1 MPKIED
7 LERLGSVAL
16 LIGNKKLPEELSK
29 NDYDAFKS
37 VFTNEYMEN
46 SKPTEDN
53 DLPSIDE
60 IDNLLSNDED
70 NIIKD
75 NDIDDLGLPNDLG
88 LEEDD
93 KILSN
98 LDDLGLPDNIGE
110 EKEDEKISSDINDLN
125 LEENNLEEGDSNK
138 LPILDDLPLP
148 DNLPDTKNNNNT
160 NDKNISNDLGI
171 SDISHLSDSGDFDNN
186 VIEETLEENDNDIE
200 ENDFNEDN
208 ENLEEILDNDNLK
221 IEEAEE
227 FKDRDIEDNII
238 EDNLI
243 KEDISE
249 ENILDNE
256 EELKI
261 ESDKEKEDEKIETK
275 SEEEDINLDDLEN
288 ILDDDDL
295 KFEDNKEIEKSE
307 NKIEDDDSHLEDLE
321 GILEDE
327 EEESK
332 SKEPEKIEAKSEE
345 DINLDDLE
353 NILDDDD
360 LKFEDNKEIEKS
372 ENKIEDD
379 DSHLEDLEGILEDEE
394 EESKSKEP
402 EKIEAKSE
410 EDINLD
416 DLENI
421 LDEEDTKIPEETEN
435 YKEPEKTEDKI
446 TKDETK
452 EEIDDLPDLDSIEDT
467 NEIKEEAPVQIM
479 EGGTSL
485 PSPDTAD
492 KLGASRYE
500 NVDDNIDHD
509 KVIDSIKNLSPLTRY
524 HVLDAILNE
533 KLDQASMRELLEALD
548 SEKSNED
555 ITELINRELGLSIKE
570 YGKSGILELIPIP
583 NSLKDYAHIIRVA
596 AVFLILF
603 VGIVLLSYQ
612 FVYKPIKANEYF
624 KKGLADIYKGAYNNA
639 EINFAQGNKL
649 KPKQIKWFNRYGKA
663 YIERERF
670 DSALAKIEGALNIKP
685 RDFDSRVLFGYY
697 YRSKGEKQL
706 SEEDY
711 IKGEELYN
719 DMLSYVSKKN
729 QLKTV
734 YDERGILMI
743 SRAKNLSQANYYDNA
758 YNNYIQMINLFGDNV
773 IARKRAMLI
782 RIYQDNYKQVKA
794 LQEHINNL
802 KSGYID
808 DDVYPKLARYLL
820 NNNDFYGSRT
830 LLEKILKKYPS
841 NLEAIIGYADYQAR
855 LKHYEKARDILVNTA
870 LPMFENNPYRRGKEF
885 VYNMLGQIY
894 YNLGEFGNSI
904 NNFNAALEINKT
916 YPDANYNLA
925 NLYFYQDKDYEK
937 AKEHYQLAYDNLPP
951 ELRGDKLL
959 YNLSWIYYLN
969 NEFDRAFEGFNAL
982 FQKNPSNSVVSYALG
997 NSLLHLDRANLAN
1010 GFYRNALNQ
1019 ILSRR
1024 EKLGRL
1030 EMRTESDFFL
1040 LSYLASLY
1048 NNMGVSYAYN
1058 STIENNAQNE
1068 REAFKN
1074 FVLASEYFD
1083 QIRTSNIDLERMEKR
1098 TIILENNNIGVA
1110 TYNVMAIQSKRN
1122 LKDAVMI
1129 DDYIPKDI
1137 YYVR

>member
-148 DNLPDTKNNNNT
+148 DNLSDTKNNNNT

-208 ENLEEILDNDNLK
+208 ENLEEILDDDNLK

-227 FKDRDIEDNII
+227 SKDSDIEDNII

-261 ESDKEKEDEKIETK
+261 ESDKEKEDEKIEAK

-332 SKEPEKIEAKSEE
+332 SKEPEKIEDKAE
-345 DINLDDLE
+345 DATHLD
-353 NILDDDD
+353 N
-360 LKFEDNKEIEKS
+360 
-372 ENKIEDD
+372 
-379 DSHLEDLEGILEDEE
+379 LEGILDDIDIE
-394 EESKSKEP
+394 EESKIESDKEKED
-402 EKIEAKSE
+402 EKIEAKSEE

-719 DMLSYVSKKN
+719 DMLSYVTKKN

>member
-98 LDDLGLPDNIGE
+98 LDDLGLPDNLGE

-125 LEENNLEEGDSNK
+125 LEENNLEESDSNK

-148 DNLPDTKNNNNT
+148 DNLSDIKNNNNT

-171 SDISHLSDSGDFDNN
+171 SDISHLSDLGDFDNN

-227 FKDRDIEDNII
+227 FKDSDIEDNII

-261 ESDKEKEDEKIETK
+261 ESDKEKEDEKIE
-275 SEEEDINLDDLEN
+275 
-288 ILDDDDL
+288 
-295 KFEDNKEIEKSE
+295 
-307 NKIEDDDSHLEDLE
+307 
-321 GILEDE
+321 
-327 EEESK
+327 
-332 SKEPEKIEAKSEE
+332 AKSEE

-360 LKFEDNKEIEKS
+360 LKIEEDN
-372 ENKIEDD
+372 
-379 DSHLEDLEGILEDEE
+379 SHLEDLEGILEDEE
-394 EESKSKEP
+394 EEESKLKEP
-402 EKIEAKSE
+402 EKIEDKEEDATHLDNLEGILDDIEEESKIESDKEKEDEKIETKSE

-743 SRAKNLSQANYYDNA
+743 SRAKNLSQTNYYDNA

>member
-98 LDDLGLPDNIGE
+98 LDDLGLPDNLGE

-148 DNLPDTKNNNNT
+148 DNLPDIKYNNNT

-227 FKDRDIEDNII
+227 SKDSDIEDNII

-256 EELKI
+256 EESKI

-275 SEEEDINLDDLEN
+275 SEEDINLDDLEN
-288 ILDDDDL
+288 ILEDDDL
-295 KFEDNKEIEKSE
+295 KFEDKAE
-307 NKIEDDDSHLEDLE
+307 EDTTHLDNLE
-321 GILEDE
+321 GILDDI

-332 SKEPEKIEAKSEE
+332 IESDKEKEDEKIETKSE
-345 DINLDDLE
+345 
-353 NILDDDD
+353 
-360 LKFEDNKEIEKS
+360 
-372 ENKIEDD
+372 
-379 DSHLEDLEGILEDEE
+379 
-394 EESKSKEP
+394 
-402 EKIEAKSE
+402 E

-452 EEIDDLPDLDSIEDT
+452 EEIDDLPDLDSIENT

-500 NVDDNIDHD
+500 NVDNNIDHD

-533 KLDQASMRELLEALD
+533 KLDQSSMRELLEALD

-624 KKGLADIYKGAYNNA
+624 KNGLADIYKGAYNNA

-670 DSALAKIEGALNIKP
+670 DSALAKIEDALNIKP

-743 SRAKNLSQANYYDNA
+743 SRAKNLSQTNYYDNA

-1137 YYVR
+1137 YYIR

>member
-46 SKPTEDN
+46 SKPTEEN

-98 LDDLGLPDNIGE
+98 LDDLGLPDNLGE

-148 DNLPDTKNNNNT
+148 DNLSDTKNNNNT

-200 ENDFNEDN
+200 ENYFNEDN

-221 IEEAEE
+221 IEEDEE
-227 FKDRDIEDNII
+227 SKDSDIEDNII

-261 ESDKEKEDEKIETK
+261 KSDKEKEDEKIETK

-307 NKIEDDDSHLEDLE
+307 NKIEVDDSHLEDLE

-332 SKEPEKIEAKSEE
+332 LKETEKIEDKAEE
-345 DINLDDLE
+345 DATHLD
-353 NILDDDD
+353 N
-360 LKFEDNKEIEKS
+360 
-372 ENKIEDD
+372 
-379 DSHLEDLEGILEDEE
+379 LEGILDDIE
-394 EESKSKEP
+394 EESKIESDKEKED

-624 KKGLADIYKGAYNNA
+624 KNGLADIYKGAYNNA

-743 SRAKNLSQANYYDNA
+743 SRAKNLSQTNYYDNA

-937 AKEHYQLAYDNLPP
+937 AKEYYQLAYDNLPP

-1030 EMRTESDFFL
+1030 EMRTEGDFFL

-1122 LKDAVMI
+1122 LKDAVII

>member
-98 LDDLGLPDNIGE
+98 LDDLGLPDNLGE

-171 SDISHLSDSGDFDNN
+171 SDISHLSDLGDFDNN
-186 VIEETLEENDNDIE
+186 VIEETLEEYDNDIE

-227 FKDRDIEDNII
+227 FKDSDI
-238 EDNLI
+238 
-243 KEDISE
+243 K

-256 EELKI
+256 EESKI
-261 ESDKEKEDEKIETK
+261 ESDKEKEDKKIETK

-295 KFEDNKEIEKSE
+295 KFEYNKEIEKSE
-307 NKIEDDDSHLEDLE
+307 NKIEEDDSHLEDLE

-332 SKEPEKIEAKSEE
+332 LKEPEKIEDKAEEDATHLDNLEGILDDIEEESKIESDKEKEDEKIEAKSEE
-345 DINLDDLE
+345 
-353 NILDDDD
+353 
-360 LKFEDNKEIEKS
+360 K
-372 ENKIEDD
+372 
-379 DSHLEDLEGILEDEE
+379 
-394 EESKSKEP
+394 
-402 EKIEAKSE
+402 
-410 EDINLD
+410 DINLD

-452 EEIDDLPDLDSIEDT
+452 EEIDDLPDLDSIENT
-467 NEIKEEAPVQIM
+467 NEIKEESPVQIM

-500 NVDDNIDHD
+500 NVDENIDHD

-624 KKGLADIYKGAYNNA
+624 KNGLADIYKGAYNNA
-639 EINFAQGNKL
+639 EINFAQGDKL

-743 SRAKNLSQANYYDNA
+743 SRAKNLSQTNYYDNA

>member
-98 LDDLGLPDNIGE
+98 LDDLGLPDNLGE

-125 LEENNLEEGDSNK
+125 LEENNLEESDSNK

-148 DNLPDTKNNNNT
+148 DNLSDTNNNNNT

-171 SDISHLSDSGDFDNN
+171 SDISHLSDLGDFDNN

-227 FKDRDIEDNII
+227 SKDSDIEDNII

-261 ESDKEKEDEKIETK
+261 ESDKVKEDEKIET
-275 SEEEDINLDDLEN
+275 
-288 ILDDDDL
+288 
-295 KFEDNKEIEKSE
+295 
-307 NKIEDDDSHLEDLE
+307 
-321 GILEDE
+321 
-327 EEESK
+327 
-332 SKEPEKIEAKSEE
+332 KSEE

-372 ENKIEDD
+372 ENKIEED

-402 EKIEAKSE
+402 EKIEDKAEEDATHLDNLEGILDDIEEESKIESEKEKEDEKIETKSE

-435 YKEPEKTEDKI
+435 HKESEKTEDKI

-452 EEIDDLPDLDSIEDT
+452 EEIGDLPDLDSIEDT

-492 KLGASRYE
+492 KLGTSRYE
-500 NVDDNIDHD
+500 NVDENIDHD

-670 DSALAKIEGALNIKP
+670 DSALTKIEGALNIKP

-719 DMLSYVSKKN
+719 DMISYVSKKN

-937 AKEHYQLAYDNLPP
+937 AKEYYQLAYDNLPP

>member
-75 NDIDDLGLPNDLG
+75 IDDLGLPSDLG

-98 LDDLGLPDNIGE
+98 LDDLGLPDNLGE

-125 LEENNLEEGDSNK
+125 LGENNLEKGDSNK

-148 DNLPDTKNNNNT
+148 DNLLDTENSNNT

-227 FKDRDIEDNII
+227 FKDSDIEDNII

-261 ESDKEKEDEKIETK
+261 ESDKEKEDEKIEDK
-275 SEEEDINLDDLEN
+275 AEEDINLDDLEN

-307 NKIEDDDSHLEDLE
+307 NKIEDGDSHLEDLE

-332 SKEPEKIEAKSEE
+332 SKETEKVEDKAEE
-345 DINLDDLE
+345 DATHLD
-353 NILDDDD
+353 N
-360 LKFEDNKEIEKS
+360 
-372 ENKIEDD
+372 
-379 DSHLEDLEGILEDEE
+379 LEGILDDIE
-394 EESKSKEP
+394 EESKIESDKEKEN
-402 EKIEAKSE
+402 EKIETKSEE

-452 EEIDDLPDLDSIEDT
+452 EEIDDLPDLDSIENT

-624 KKGLADIYKGAYNNA
+624 KKGLTDIYKGAYNNA

-706 SEEDY
+706 SEDDY

-1048 NNMGVSYAYN
+1048 NNIGVSYAYN

>member
-60 IDNLLSNDED
+60 IDNLLSNEED

-98 LDDLGLPDNIGE
+98 LDDLGLPDNLGE

-125 LEENNLEEGDSNK
+125 LEENNLEESDSNK

-148 DNLPDTKNNNNT
+148 DNLSDTKNSNNT

-227 FKDRDIEDNII
+227 SKDRDIEDNII

-261 ESDKEKEDEKIETK
+261 ESDKEKEDEKIEAK

-295 KFEDNKEIEKSE
+295 KFEDNKETEKSE
-307 NKIEDDDSHLEDLE
+307 NKIEEDDSHLEDLE

-332 SKEPEKIEAKSEE
+332 LKETEKIEDKAEK
-345 DINLDDLE
+345 DATHLD
-353 NILDDDD
+353 N
-360 LKFEDNKEIEKS
+360 
-372 ENKIEDD
+372 
-379 DSHLEDLEGILEDEE
+379 LEGILDDI
-394 EESKSKEP
+394 EESKIESDKEKED

-421 LDEEDTKIPEETEN
+421 LDEEYTKIPEETEN

-612 FVYKPIKANEYF
+612 FIYKPIKANEYF
-624 KKGLADIYKGAYNNA
+624 KNGLADIYKGAYNNA

-663 YIERERF
+663 YIEREKF

-1030 EMRTESDFFL
+1030 EMRTESDFLL

-1048 NNMGVSYAYN
+1048 NNIGVSYAYN

>member
-88 LEEDD
+88 LEEGD

-98 LDDLGLPDNIGE
+98 LDDLGLPDNLGE

-125 LEENNLEEGDSNK
+125 LEENNLEESDSNK

-148 DNLPDTKNNNNT
+148 DNLPDTKNSNNT

-171 SDISHLSDSGDFDNN
+171 SDISHLSDSGNFDNN

-256 EELKI
+256 EESKI
-261 ESDKEKEDEKIETK
+261 ESEKEKED
-275 SEEEDINLDDLEN
+275 
-288 ILDDDDL
+288 
-295 KFEDNKEIEKSE
+295 
-307 NKIEDDDSHLEDLE
+307 
-321 GILEDE
+321 
-327 EEESK
+327 
-332 SKEPEKIEAKSEE
+332 EKIEAKSEE

-372 ENKIEDD
+372 ENKIEED

-402 EKIEAKSE
+402 KKIEDKAEEDATHLDNLEGILDDIEEESKIESDKEKEDEKIETKSEE

-421 LDEEDTKIPEETEN
+421 LDEEYTKIPEETEN

-500 NVDDNIDHD
+500 NVDENIDHD

-555 ITELINRELGLSIKE
+555 ITELINRDLGLSIKE

-1040 LSYLASLY
+1040 LSYLASIY

>member
-98 LDDLGLPDNIGE
+98 LDDLGLPDNLGE

-125 LEENNLEEGDSNK
+125 LEENNLEESDSNK

-148 DNLPDTKNNNNT
+148 DNLPDIKDNNYT

-171 SDISHLSDSGDFDNN
+171 SDISHLSDSVDFDNN
-186 VIEETLEENDNDIE
+186 VIEETLEENDNDIEENDNDIE

-227 FKDRDIEDNII
+227 SKDSYIEDNII

-243 KEDISE
+243 KEDIYE

-256 EELKI
+256 EESKI

-275 SEEEDINLDDLEN
+275 SEEDINLDDLEN
-288 ILDDDDL
+288 ILDYDDL

-307 NKIEDDDSHLEDLE
+307 NKIEEDDSHLEDLE

-332 SKEPEKIEAKSEE
+332 LKESEKIEDKAE
-345 DINLDDLE
+345 DATHLD
-353 NILDDDD
+353 N
-360 LKFEDNKEIEKS
+360 
-372 ENKIEDD
+372 
-379 DSHLEDLEGILEDEE
+379 LEGILDDIE
-394 EESKSKEP
+394 EESKIESDKEKED
-402 EKIEAKSE
+402 EKIETKSEE

-624 KKGLADIYKGAYNNA
+624 KNGLADIYKGAYNNA

-925 NLYFYQDKDYEK
+925 NFYFYQDKDYEK

>member
-125 LEENNLEEGDSNK
+125 LEENNLEESDSNK

-148 DNLPDTKNNNNT
+148 DNLSDTKNNNNT

-171 SDISHLSDSGDFDNN
+171 SDISHLSDLGDFDNN

-307 NKIEDDDSHLEDLE
+307 NKIEEDDSHLEDLE

-327 EEESK
+327 EEE
-332 SKEPEKIEAKSEE
+332 
-345 DINLDDLE
+345 
-353 NILDDDD
+353 
-360 LKFEDNKEIEKS
+360 
-372 ENKIEDD
+372 
-379 DSHLEDLEGILEDEE
+379 
-394 EESKSKEP
+394 ESKSKEP
-402 EKIEAKSE
+402 EKIEDKAEEDATHLDNLEGILDDIEEESKIESDKEKKDEKIETKSE

-421 LDEEDTKIPEETEN
+421 LDEEDTKIPEETKN

-452 EEIDDLPDLDSIEDT
+452 EEIDDLPDLDSIENT
-467 NEIKEEAPVQIM
+467 NEIKEEATVQIM

-500 NVDDNIDHD
+500 NVDENIDHD

-904 NNFNAALEINKT
+904 NNFNEALEINKT

-1137 YYVR
+1137 YYIR

>member
-60 IDNLLSNDED
+60 IDNLLSNEED

-98 LDDLGLPDNIGE
+98 LDDLGLPDNLVE

-125 LEENNLEEGDSNK
+125 LEENNLEESDSNK

-148 DNLPDTKNNNNT
+148 DNLSDTKNNNNT

-171 SDISHLSDSGDFDNN
+171 SDISHLSDLGDFDNN

-200 ENDFNEDN
+200 ENDFNEDD

-227 FKDRDIEDNII
+227 SKDSDIEDNII

-295 KFEDNKEIEKSE
+295 RFEDNKETEKSE
-307 NKIEDDDSHLEDLE
+307 NKIEEDDSHLEDLE

-332 SKEPEKIEAKSEE
+332 SKESEKIEDKAEE
-345 DINLDDLE
+345 YATHLD
-353 NILDDDD
+353 N
-360 LKFEDNKEIEKS
+360 
-372 ENKIEDD
+372 
-379 DSHLEDLEGILEDEE
+379 LEGILDDIDIE
-394 EESKSKEP
+394 EESKIESDKEKED

-452 EEIDDLPDLDSIEDT
+452 EEIDDLPDLDSIENT

-500 NVDDNIDHD
+500 NVDENIDHD

-533 KLDQASMRELLEALD
+533 KLDQASMRKLLEALD

-596 AVFLILF
+596 SVFLILF

-624 KKGLADIYKGAYNNA
+624 KNGLADIYKGAYNNA

>member
-98 LDDLGLPDNIGE
+98 LDDLGLPDNLGE

-125 LEENNLEEGDSNK
+125 LEENNLEESDSNK

-148 DNLPDTKNNNNT
+148 DNLLDIKNNNNT

-227 FKDRDIEDNII
+227 SKDSDIEDNII

-261 ESDKEKEDEKIETK
+261 ESDKGKEDEKIET
-275 SEEEDINLDDLEN
+275 
-288 ILDDDDL
+288 
-295 KFEDNKEIEKSE
+295 
-307 NKIEDDDSHLEDLE
+307 
-321 GILEDE
+321 
-327 EEESK
+327 
-332 SKEPEKIEAKSEE
+332 KSEE

-360 LKFEDNKEIEKS
+360 LKFEDNKETEKS
-372 ENKIEDD
+372 ENKIEED

-394 EESKSKEP
+394 EESKLKET
-402 EKIEAKSE
+402 EKIEDKAEEDATHLDNLEGILDDIEEESKIESDKGKEDEKIETKSE

-421 LDEEDTKIPEETEN
+421 LDEEDTKIPEETKN

-452 EEIDDLPDLDSIEDT
+452 EEIDDLPDLDSIENT

-485 PSPDTAD
+485 PSPDIAD

-624 KKGLADIYKGAYNNA
+624 KNGLADIYKGAYNNA

-670 DSALAKIEGALNIKP
+670 DSALAKIEASLNIKP

>member
-98 LDDLGLPDNIGE
+98 LDDLGLPDNLGK

-125 LEENNLEEGDSNK
+125 LEENNLEESDSNK

-148 DNLPDTKNNNNT
+148 DNLPDIKDNNNT

-221 IEEAEE
+221 IEEAED
-227 FKDRDIEDNII
+227 FKDRDI

-288 ILDDDDL
+288 ILEDDDL

-307 NKIEDDDSHLEDLE
+307 NKIEEDDSHLEDLE

-332 SKEPEKIEAKSEE
+332 LKETEKIEDKAEEDATHLDNLEGILDDIEEESKIESDKEKEDEKIEAKSE
-345 DINLDDLE
+345 
-353 NILDDDD
+353 
-360 LKFEDNKEIEKS
+360 
-372 ENKIEDD
+372 
-379 DSHLEDLEGILEDEE
+379 
-394 EESKSKEP
+394 
-402 EKIEAKSE
+402 E

-1110 TYNVMAIQSKRN
+1110 TYNVIAIQSKRN

>member
-98 LDDLGLPDNIGE
+98 LDDLGLPDNLGE

-125 LEENNLEEGDSNK
+125 LEENNLEESDSNK

-148 DNLPDTKNNNNT
+148 DNLPDIKDNNNT

-261 ESDKEKEDEKIETK
+261 KSDKEKEDEKIETK

-307 NKIEDDDSHLEDLE
+307 NKIEVDDSHLEDLE

-332 SKEPEKIEAKSEE
+332 LKETK
-345 DINLDDLE
+345 
-353 NILDDDD
+353 
-360 LKFEDNKEIEKS
+360 
-372 ENKIEDD
+372 KIEDKAEED
-379 DSHLEDLEGILEDEE
+379 ATHLDNLEGILDDIE
-394 EESKSKEP
+394 EESKIESDKEKED
-402 EKIEAKSE
+402 EKIETKSE

-452 EEIDDLPDLDSIEDT
+452 EEIGDLPDLDSIEDT

-492 KLGASRYE
+492 KLGTSRYE

-624 KKGLADIYKGAYNNA
+624 KNGLADIYKGAYNNA

>member
-75 NDIDDLGLPNDLG
+75 SDIDDLGLPNDLG

-98 LDDLGLPDNIGE
+98 LDDLGLPDNLGE

-125 LEENNLEEGDSNK
+125 LEENNLEESDSNK

-148 DNLPDTKNNNNT
+148 DNLPDTKNSNNT

-171 SDISHLSDSGDFDNN
+171 SDISHLSDSGNFDNN

-227 FKDRDIEDNII
+227 FKDSDIEDNII

-295 KFEDNKEIEKSE
+295 KIEEDN
-307 NKIEDDDSHLEDLE
+307 SHLEDLE

-332 SKEPEKIEAKSEE
+332 LKEPEKIDNKAEEDATHLDNLEGILDDIEEESKIESDKEKEDEKIEAKSE
-345 DINLDDLE
+345 
-353 NILDDDD
+353 
-360 LKFEDNKEIEKS
+360 K
-372 ENKIEDD
+372 
-379 DSHLEDLEGILEDEE
+379 
-394 EESKSKEP
+394 
-402 EKIEAKSE
+402 

-452 EEIDDLPDLDSIEDT
+452 EEIDDLPDLDSIENT
-467 NEIKEEAPVQIM
+467 NEIKEESPVQIM

-500 NVDDNIDHD
+500 NVDENIDHD

-639 EINFAQGNKL
+639 EINFTQGNKL

>member
-60 IDNLLSNDED
+60 IDNLLSNEED

-98 LDDLGLPDNIGE
+98 LDDLGLPDNLVE

-125 LEENNLEEGDSNK
+125 LEENNLEESDSNK

-148 DNLPDTKNNNNT
+148 DNLPDTKNSNNT

-171 SDISHLSDSGDFDNN
+171 SDISHLSDLGDFDNN

-200 ENDFNEDN
+200 ENDFNEDD

-227 FKDRDIEDNII
+227 SKDSDIEDNII

-295 KFEDNKEIEKSE
+295 RFEDNKETEKSE
-307 NKIEDDDSHLEDLE
+307 NKIEEDDSHLEDLE

-332 SKEPEKIEAKSEE
+332 SKESEKIEDKAEE
-345 DINLDDLE
+345 YATHLD
-353 NILDDDD
+353 N
-360 LKFEDNKEIEKS
+360 
-372 ENKIEDD
+372 
-379 DSHLEDLEGILEDEE
+379 LEGILDDIDIE
-394 EESKSKEP
+394 EESKIESDKEKED

-452 EEIDDLPDLDSIEDT
+452 EEIDDLPDLDSIENT

-500 NVDDNIDHD
+500 NVDENIDHD

-533 KLDQASMRELLEALD
+533 KLDQASMRKLLEALD

-596 AVFLILF
+596 SVFLILF

-624 KKGLADIYKGAYNNA
+624 KNGLADIYKGAYNNA

-670 DSALAKIEGALNIKP
+670 DSALAKIEASLNIKP

>member
-70 NIIKD
+70 NITKD
-75 NDIDDLGLPNDLG
+75 NDIDDLDLPNDLG

-98 LDDLGLPDNIGE
+98 LDDLGLPDNLGE

-125 LEENNLEEGDSNK
+125 LEENNLEESDSNK

-148 DNLPDTKNNNNT
+148 DNLPDIKDNNNT

-227 FKDRDIEDNII
+227 SKDSDIEDNII

-307 NKIEDDDSHLEDLE
+307 NKIEEDDSHLEDLE

-332 SKEPEKIEAKSEE
+332 LKEPEKIEDKAEE
-345 DINLDDLE
+345 DATHLD
-353 NILDDDD
+353 N
-360 LKFEDNKEIEKS
+360 
-372 ENKIEDD
+372 
-379 DSHLEDLEGILEDEE
+379 LEGILDDIE
-394 EESKSKEP
+394 EESKIESDKEKEN
-402 EKIEAKSE
+402 EKIETKSEE

-670 DSALAKIEGALNIKP
+670 DNALAKIEGALNIKP

-1098 TIILENNNIGVA
+1098 TVMLENNNIGVA

-1122 LKDAVMI
+1122 LKEAVMI

>member
-98 LDDLGLPDNIGE
+98 LDDLGLPDNLGE

-171 SDISHLSDSGDFDNN
+171 SDISHLSDLGDFDNN
-186 VIEETLEENDNDIE
+186 VIEETLEEYDNDIE

-227 FKDRDIEDNII
+227 FKDSDIEDNII

-243 KEDISE
+243 KEDISK

-256 EELKI
+256 EESKI
-261 ESDKEKEDEKIETK
+261 ESDKEKEDKKIETK

-295 KFEDNKEIEKSE
+295 KFEYNKEIEKSE
-307 NKIEDDDSHLEDLE
+307 NKIEEDDSHLEDLE

-332 SKEPEKIEAKSEE
+332 LKEPEKIEDKAEEDATHLDNLEGILDDIEEESKIESDKGKEDEKIEAKSE
-345 DINLDDLE
+345 
-353 NILDDDD
+353 
-360 LKFEDNKEIEKS
+360 
-372 ENKIEDD
+372 
-379 DSHLEDLEGILEDEE
+379 
-394 EESKSKEP
+394 
-402 EKIEAKSE
+402 E

-435 YKEPEKTEDKI
+435 YKEPEKIEDKI

-452 EEIDDLPDLDSIEDT
+452 EEIDDLPDLDSIENT
-467 NEIKEEAPVQIM
+467 NEIKEESPVQIM

-500 NVDDNIDHD
+500 NVDENIDHD

-624 KKGLADIYKGAYNNA
+624 KNGLADIYKGAYNNA
-639 EINFAQGNKL
+639 EINFAQGDKL

-743 SRAKNLSQANYYDNA
+743 SRAKNLSQTNYYDNA

>member
-60 IDNLLSNDED
+60 IDNLLSNEED

-98 LDDLGLPDNIGE
+98 LDDLGLPDNLGE

-148 DNLPDTKNNNNT
+148 DNLPDTENSNNT

-171 SDISHLSDSGDFDNN
+171 SDISHLSDSGNFDNN

-208 ENLEEILDNDNLK
+208 ENLEEILDDDNLK
-221 IEEAEE
+221 IEEDEE
-227 FKDRDIEDNII
+227 SKDSDIEDNII

-256 EELKI
+256 EESKI
-261 ESDKEKEDEKIETK
+261 ESDKVKEDEKIETK
-275 SEEEDINLDDLEN
+275 SEEDVNLDDLEN

-307 NKIEDDDSHLEDLE
+307 NKIEEDDSHLEDLE

-332 SKEPEKIEAKSEE
+332 LKEPEKIEDKAEE
-345 DINLDDLE
+345 DATHLD
-353 NILDDDD
+353 N
-360 LKFEDNKEIEKS
+360 
-372 ENKIEDD
+372 
-379 DSHLEDLEGILEDEE
+379 LEGILDDIE
-394 EESKSKEP
+394 EESTIESDKEKEN
-402 EKIEAKSE
+402 EKIETKSEE

-452 EEIDDLPDLDSIEDT
+452 EEIDDLPDLDSIENT

-500 NVDDNIDHD
+500 NVDENIDHD

-533 KLDQASMRELLEALD
+533 KLDQASMRKLLEALD

-596 AVFLILF
+596 SVFLILF

-624 KKGLADIYKGAYNNA
+624 KNGLADIYKGAYNNA

-670 DSALAKIEGALNIKP
+670 DSALAKIEASLNIKP

-1122 LKDAVMI
+1122 LKEAVMI

>member
-98 LDDLGLPDNIGE
+98 LDDLGLPDNLGE

-125 LEENNLEEGDSNK
+125 LEENNLEESDSNK

-148 DNLPDTKNNNNT
+148 DNLSDTKNNNNT

-171 SDISHLSDSGDFDNN
+171 SDISHLSDSGNFDNN

-238 EDNLI
+238 EDDLI
-243 KEDISE
+243 EEDISK

-256 EELKI
+256 EESKI

-288 ILDDDDL
+288 ILEDDDL

-307 NKIEDDDSHLEDLE
+307 NKIGEDNSHLEDLE

-332 SKEPEKIEAKSEE
+332 SKESEKIEDKAEE
-345 DINLDDLE
+345 DATHLD
-353 NILDDDD
+353 N
-360 LKFEDNKEIEKS
+360 
-372 ENKIEDD
+372 
-379 DSHLEDLEGILEDEE
+379 LEGILDDIE
-394 EESKSKEP
+394 EESKIESDKEKEN

-500 NVDDNIDHD
+500 NVDENIDHD

>member
-98 LDDLGLPDNIGE
+98 LDDLGLPDNLGE

-171 SDISHLSDSGDFDNN
+171 SDISHLSDLGDFDNN

-200 ENDFNEDN
+200 ENDFKEDN

-221 IEEAEE
+221 IEEDEE

-238 EDNLI
+238 EDDLI

-256 EELKI
+256 EESKI
-261 ESDKEKEDEKIETK
+261 ESDKEKED
-275 SEEEDINLDDLEN
+275 
-288 ILDDDDL
+288 
-295 KFEDNKEIEKSE
+295 
-307 NKIEDDDSHLEDLE
+307 
-321 GILEDE
+321 
-327 EEESK
+327 
-332 SKEPEKIEAKSEE
+332 EKIEAKSEE

-372 ENKIEDD
+372 ENKIEYD

-394 EESKSKEP
+394 EESKLKES
-402 EKIEAKSE
+402 EKIEDKAEEDATHLDNLEGILDDIEEESKIESDKEKENEKIETKSEE

-446 TKDETK
+446 TKDENK
-452 EEIDDLPDLDSIEDT
+452 EEIDDLPDLDSIENT

-500 NVDDNIDHD
+500 DVDDNIDHD

-624 KKGLADIYKGAYNNA
+624 KNGLADIYKGAYNNA

-706 SEEDY
+706 SEDDY

-1048 NNMGVSYAYN
+1048 NNIGVSYAYN

-1122 LKDAVMI
+1122 LKETVMI

>member
-98 LDDLGLPDNIGE
+98 LDDLGLPDNLGE

-171 SDISHLSDSGDFDNN
+171 SDISHLSDLGDFDNN
-186 VIEETLEENDNDIE
+186 VIEETLEEYDNDIE

-227 FKDRDIEDNII
+227 FKDSDIEDNII

-243 KEDISE
+243 KEDISK

-256 EELKI
+256 EESKI
-261 ESDKEKEDEKIETK
+261 ESDKEKEDKKIETK

-307 NKIEDDDSHLEDLE
+307 NKIEEDDSHLEDLE

-332 SKEPEKIEAKSEE
+332 LKEPEKIEDKAEEDATHLDNLEGILDDIEEESKIESDKEKEDEKIEAKSEE
-345 DINLDDLE
+345 
-353 NILDDDD
+353 
-360 LKFEDNKEIEKS
+360 K
-372 ENKIEDD
+372 
-379 DSHLEDLEGILEDEE
+379 
-394 EESKSKEP
+394 
-402 EKIEAKSE
+402 
-410 EDINLD
+410 DINLD

-452 EEIDDLPDLDSIEDT
+452 EEIDDLPDLDSIENT
-467 NEIKEEAPVQIM
+467 NEIKEESPVQIM

-500 NVDDNIDHD
+500 NVDENIDHD

-624 KKGLADIYKGAYNNA
+624 KNGLADIYKGAYNNA
-639 EINFAQGNKL
+639 EINFAQGDKL

-1110 TYNVMAIQSKRN
+1110 TYNFMAIQIKIN
-1122 LKDAVMI
+1122 LKDGVMI
-1129 DDYIPKDI
+1129 EDYIPK
-1137 YYVR
+1137 VL

>member
-98 LDDLGLPDNIGE
+98 LDDLGLPDNLGE

-148 DNLPDTKNNNNT
+148 DNLPDTENSNNT

-171 SDISHLSDSGDFDNN
+171 SDISHLSDLGDFDNN

-221 IEEAEE
+221 IEEAKES
-227 FKDRDIEDNII
+227 KDSDIEDNII
-238 EDNLI
+238 EDDLI

-261 ESDKEKEDEKIETK
+261 KSDKEKEDEKIETK

-321 GILEDE
+321 EILEDE

-332 SKEPEKIEAKSEE
+332 LKETEKVE
-345 DINLDDLE
+345 D
-353 NILDDDD
+353 
-360 LKFEDNKEIEKS
+360 K
-372 ENKIEDD
+372 
-379 DSHLEDLEGILEDEE
+379 
-394 EESKSKEP
+394 
-402 EKIEAKSE
+402 AE

-624 KKGLADIYKGAYNNA
+624 KNGLADIYKGAYNNA

-670 DSALAKIEGALNIKP
+670 DSALAKIEDALNIKP

>member
-98 LDDLGLPDNIGE
+98 LDDLGLPDNLGK

-125 LEENNLEEGDSNK
+125 LEENNLEESDSNK

-148 DNLPDTKNNNNT
+148 DNLPDIKDNNNT

-221 IEEAEE
+221 IEEAED
-227 FKDRDIEDNII
+227 FKDRDI

-288 ILDDDDL
+288 ILEDDDL

-307 NKIEDDDSHLEDLE
+307 NKIEEDDSHLEDLE

-332 SKEPEKIEAKSEE
+332 LKETEKIEDKAEEDATHLDNLEGILDDIEEESKIESDKEKEDEKIEAKSE
-345 DINLDDLE
+345 
-353 NILDDDD
+353 
-360 LKFEDNKEIEKS
+360 
-372 ENKIEDD
+372 
-379 DSHLEDLEGILEDEE
+379 
-394 EESKSKEP
+394 
-402 EKIEAKSE
+402 E

>member
-98 LDDLGLPDNIGE
+98 LDDLGLPDNLGE

-148 DNLPDTKNNNNT
+148 DNLPDIKYNNNT

-227 FKDRDIEDNII
+227 SKDSDIEDNII

-256 EELKI
+256 EESKI
-261 ESDKEKEDEKIETK
+261 ESDKEKEDEKIET
-275 SEEEDINLDDLEN
+275 
-288 ILDDDDL
+288 
-295 KFEDNKEIEKSE
+295 
-307 NKIEDDDSHLEDLE
+307 
-321 GILEDE
+321 
-327 EEESK
+327 
-332 SKEPEKIEAKSEE
+332 KSEE

-360 LKFEDNKEIEKS
+360 LKFEYNKEIEKS
-372 ENKIEDD
+372 ENKIEED

-394 EESKSKEP
+394 EESKLKEP
-402 EKIEAKSE
+402 EKIEDKAEEDATHLDNLEGILDDIEEESKIESDKEKEYEKIEAKSEE

-452 EEIDDLPDLDSIEDT
+452 EEIDDLPDLDSIENT

-624 KKGLADIYKGAYNNA
+624 KNGLADIYKGAYNNA
-639 EINFAQGNKL
+639 EINFAQGDKL

-743 SRAKNLSQANYYDNA
+743 SRAKNLSQTNYYDNA

>member
-98 LDDLGLPDNIGE
+98 LDDLGLPDNLGE

-148 DNLPDTKNNNNT
+148 DNLSDTKNNNNT

-186 VIEETLEENDNDIE
+186 VIEETLEENDSDIE

-227 FKDRDIEDNII
+227 FKDSDIEDNII

-307 NKIEDDDSHLEDLE
+307 NKIEEDDSHLEDLE

-332 SKEPEKIEAKSEE
+332 LKEPEKIDNKAEE
-345 DINLDDLE
+345 DATHLD
-353 NILDDDD
+353 N
-360 LKFEDNKEIEKS
+360 
-372 ENKIEDD
+372 
-379 DSHLEDLEGILEDEE
+379 LEGILDDIE
-394 EESKSKEP
+394 EESKIESDKEKED
-402 EKIEAKSE
+402 EKIETKSE

-435 YKEPEKTEDKI
+435 YKEPEKTEDRI

-670 DSALAKIEGALNIKP
+670 DSALAKIEASLNIKP

-1122 LKDAVMI
+1122 LKETVMI

>member
-98 LDDLGLPDNIGE
+98 LDDLGLPDNLGE

-125 LEENNLEEGDSNK
+125 LEENNLEESDSNK

-148 DNLPDTKNNNNT
+148 DNLLDIKNNNNT

-171 SDISHLSDSGDFDNN
+171 SDISHLSDSFDFDNN

-200 ENDFNEDN
+200 ENDFKEDN

-227 FKDRDIEDNII
+227 FKDSDIEDNII

-261 ESDKEKEDEKIETK
+261 ESDKGKEDEKIET
-275 SEEEDINLDDLEN
+275 
-288 ILDDDDL
+288 
-295 KFEDNKEIEKSE
+295 
-307 NKIEDDDSHLEDLE
+307 
-321 GILEDE
+321 
-327 EEESK
+327 
-332 SKEPEKIEAKSEE
+332 KSEE

-360 LKFEDNKEIEKS
+360 LKFEDNKETEKS
-372 ENKIEDD
+372 ENKIEED

-394 EESKSKEP
+394 EESKLKET
-402 EKIEAKSE
+402 EKIEDKAEEDATHLDNLEGILDDIEEESKIESDKGKEDEKIETKSE

-421 LDEEDTKIPEETEN
+421 LDEEDTKIPEETKN

-452 EEIDDLPDLDSIEDT
+452 EEIDDLPDLDSIENT

-485 PSPDTAD
+485 PSPDIAD

-533 KLDQASMRELLEALD
+533 KLDQTSMRELLEALD

-624 KKGLADIYKGAYNNA
+624 KNGLADIYKGAYNNA

-670 DSALAKIEGALNIKP
+670 DSALAKIEASLNIKP

-729 QLKTV
+729 QLETV

>member
-98 LDDLGLPDNIGE
+98 LDDLGLPDNLGE

-125 LEENNLEEGDSNK
+125 LEENNLEESDSNK

-148 DNLPDTKNNNNT
+148 DNLPDTENSDNT

-227 FKDRDIEDNII
+227 FKDSDIEDNII

-256 EELKI
+256 EESKI
-261 ESDKEKEDEKIETK
+261 ESDKEKEDEKIEIK

-307 NKIEDDDSHLEDLE
+307 NKIEEDDSHLEDLE

-332 SKEPEKIEAKSEE
+332 SKETEKIDDKAEE
-345 DINLDDLE
+345 DATHLD
-353 NILDDDD
+353 N
-360 LKFEDNKEIEKS
+360 
-372 ENKIEDD
+372 
-379 DSHLEDLEGILEDEE
+379 LEGILDDIE
-394 EESKSKEP
+394 EESKIESDKEKED
-402 EKIEAKSE
+402 EKIETKSE

-435 YKEPEKTEDKI
+435 YKEPEKIEDKI

-500 NVDDNIDHD
+500 NVDENIDHD

-1110 TYNVMAIQSKRN
+1110 TYNIMAIQSKRN

>member
-16 LIGNKKLPEELSK
+16 LIGNKKLPKELSK

-98 LDDLGLPDNIGE
+98 LDDLGLPDNLGE

-125 LEENNLEEGDSNK
+125 LEENLEEGDSNK

-148 DNLPDTKNNNNT
+148 DNLSDTKNNNNT

-171 SDISHLSDSGDFDNN
+171 SDISHLSDLGDFDNN

-200 ENDFNEDN
+200 ENYFNEYN

-227 FKDRDIEDNII
+227 SKDSDIEDNII

-295 KFEDNKEIEKSE
+295 KFEDNKDIEKSE
-307 NKIEDDDSHLEDLE
+307 NKIEEDDSHLEDLE

-332 SKEPEKIEAKSEE
+332 SKESEKIEDKAE
-345 DINLDDLE
+345 DATHLD
-353 NILDDDD
+353 N
-360 LKFEDNKEIEKS
+360 
-372 ENKIEDD
+372 
-379 DSHLEDLEGILEDEE
+379 LEGILDDIDIE
-394 EESKSKEP
+394 EESKIESDKEKED
-402 EKIEAKSE
+402 EKIETKSEE

>member
-98 LDDLGLPDNIGE
+98 LDDLGLPDNLGE

-148 DNLPDTKNNNNT
+148 DNLPDTENSNNT

-171 SDISHLSDSGDFDNN
+171 SDISHLSDLGDFDNN

-200 ENDFNEDN
+200 ENNFNEDN

-227 FKDRDIEDNII
+227 SKDSDIEDNII

-243 KEDISE
+243 KEYISE

-261 ESDKEKEDEKIETK
+261 ESDKEKEDEKIEIK

-321 GILEDE
+321 EILEDE

-332 SKEPEKIEAKSEE
+332 LKETEKVE
-345 DINLDDLE
+345 D
-353 NILDDDD
+353 
-360 LKFEDNKEIEKS
+360 K
-372 ENKIEDD
+372 
-379 DSHLEDLEGILEDEE
+379 
-394 EESKSKEP
+394 
-402 EKIEAKSE
+402 AE

-596 AVFLILF
+596 SVFLILF

>member
-75 NDIDDLGLPNDLG
+75 IDDLGLPNDLG

-98 LDDLGLPDNIGE
+98 LDDLGLPDNLGE

-125 LEENNLEEGDSNK
+125 LEENNLEESDSNK

-148 DNLPDTKNNNNT
+148 DNLSDTKNNNNT

-171 SDISHLSDSGDFDNN
+171 SDISHLSDLGDFDNN

-227 FKDRDIEDNII
+227 SKDSDIEDNII

-261 ESDKEKEDEKIETK
+261 ESDKEKEDEKIE
-275 SEEEDINLDDLEN
+275 
-288 ILDDDDL
+288 
-295 KFEDNKEIEKSE
+295 
-307 NKIEDDDSHLEDLE
+307 
-321 GILEDE
+321 
-327 EEESK
+327 
-332 SKEPEKIEAKSEE
+332 AKSEE

-372 ENKIEDD
+372 ENKIEED

-394 EESKSKEP
+394 EESKLKET
-402 EKIEAKSE
+402 EKIEDKAEEDATHLDNLEGILDDIEEESKIESDKEKEDEKIETKSE

-421 LDEEDTKIPEETEN
+421 LDEEDAKIPEETEN

-452 EEIDDLPDLDSIEDT
+452 EEIDDLPDLDSIENT

-670 DSALAKIEGALNIKP
+670 DSALAKIEAALNIKP

-706 SEEDY
+706 SEDDY

-743 SRAKNLSQANYYDNA
+743 SRAKNLSQANYYNNA

>member
-98 LDDLGLPDNIGE
+98 LDDLGLPDNLGE

-148 DNLPDTKNNNNT
+148 DNLPDTENSNNT

-171 SDISHLSDSGDFDNN
+171 SDISHLSDLGDFDNN

-227 FKDRDIEDNII
+227 SKDSDIEDNII

-243 KEDISE
+243 KEYISE

-261 ESDKEKEDEKIETK
+261 ESDKEKEDEKIEIK

-321 GILEDE
+321 EILEDE

-332 SKEPEKIEAKSEE
+332 LKETEKVE
-345 DINLDDLE
+345 D
-353 NILDDDD
+353 
-360 LKFEDNKEIEKS
+360 K
-372 ENKIEDD
+372 
-379 DSHLEDLEGILEDEE
+379 
-394 EESKSKEP
+394 
-402 EKIEAKSE
+402 AE

-500 NVDDNIDHD
+500 NVDDNIDYD

-670 DSALAKIEGALNIKP
+670 DSALAKIEDALNIKP

>member
-98 LDDLGLPDNIGE
+98 LDDLGLPDNLGE

-125 LEENNLEEGDSNK
+125 LEENNLEESDSNK

-148 DNLPDTKNNNNT
+148 DNLPDIKDNNYT

-171 SDISHLSDSGDFDNN
+171 SDISHLSDSVDFDNN
-186 VIEETLEENDNDIE
+186 VIEETLEENDNYIE
-200 ENDFNEDN
+200 ETDFKEDN

-227 FKDRDIEDNII
+227 SKDSYIEDNII

-256 EELKI
+256 EESKI

-275 SEEEDINLDDLEN
+275 SEEDINLDDLEN
-288 ILDDDDL
+288 ILDYDDL

-307 NKIEDDDSHLEDLE
+307 NKIEEDDSHLEDLE

-332 SKEPEKIEAKSEE
+332 LKESEKIEDKAE
-345 DINLDDLE
+345 DATHLD
-353 NILDDDD
+353 N
-360 LKFEDNKEIEKS
+360 
-372 ENKIEDD
+372 
-379 DSHLEDLEGILEDEE
+379 LEGILDDIE
-394 EESKSKEP
+394 EESKIESDKEKED
-402 EKIEAKSE
+402 EKIETKSEE

-624 KKGLADIYKGAYNNA
+624 KNGLADIYKGAYNNA

-925 NLYFYQDKDYEK
+925 NFYFYQDKDYEK

>member
-7 LERLGSVAL
+7 LEKLGSVAL

-98 LDDLGLPDNIGE
+98 LDDLGLPDNLGE

-171 SDISHLSDSGDFDNN
+171 SDISHLSDLGDFDNN

-227 FKDRDIEDNII
+227 FKDSDIEDNII

-256 EELKI
+256 EESKI
-261 ESDKEKEDEKIETK
+261 ESDKEKEDEKIET
-275 SEEEDINLDDLEN
+275 
-288 ILDDDDL
+288 
-295 KFEDNKEIEKSE
+295 
-307 NKIEDDDSHLEDLE
+307 
-321 GILEDE
+321 
-327 EEESK
+327 
-332 SKEPEKIEAKSEE
+332 KSEE

-372 ENKIEDD
+372 ENKIEED

-394 EESKSKEP
+394 EESKSKESEKIDNKAEEDATHLDNLEGILDDIEEESKIESDKEKED
-402 EKIEAKSE
+402 EKIETKSEE

-421 LDEEDTKIPEETEN
+421 LDEEYTKIPEETEN

-500 NVDDNIDHD
+500 NVDENIDHD

-624 KKGLADIYKGAYNNA
+624 KNGLADIYKGAYNNA
-639 EINFAQGNKL
+639 EINFAQGDKL

>member
-98 LDDLGLPDNIGE
+98 LDDLGLPDNLGE

-148 DNLPDTKNNNNT
+148 DNLPDTENSNNT

-171 SDISHLSDSGDFDNN
+171 SDISHLSDLGDFDNN

-200 ENDFNEDN
+200 ENNFNEDN

-227 FKDRDIEDNII
+227 SKDSDIEDNII

-243 KEDISE
+243 KEYISE

-261 ESDKEKEDEKIETK
+261 ESDKEKEDEKIEIK

-321 GILEDE
+321 EILEDE

-332 SKEPEKIEAKSEE
+332 LKETEKVE
-345 DINLDDLE
+345 D
-353 NILDDDD
+353 
-360 LKFEDNKEIEKS
+360 K
-372 ENKIEDD
+372 
-379 DSHLEDLEGILEDEE
+379 
-394 EESKSKEP
+394 
-402 EKIEAKSE
+402 AE

-670 DSALAKIEGALNIKP
+670 DSALAKIEDALNIKP

>member
-98 LDDLGLPDNIGE
+98 LDDLGLPDNLGE

-125 LEENNLEEGDSNK
+125 LEENNLEESDSNK

-148 DNLPDTKNNNNT
+148 DNLLDIKNNNNT

-171 SDISHLSDSGDFDNN
+171 SDISHLSDSFDFDNN

-200 ENDFNEDN
+200 ENDFKEDN

-227 FKDRDIEDNII
+227 FKDSDIEDNII

-295 KFEDNKEIEKSE
+295 KFEDNKETEKSE
-307 NKIEDDDSHLEDLE
+307 NKIEEDDSHLEDLE

-327 EEESK
+327 EEEESK
-332 SKEPEKIEAKSEE
+332 LKEPEKIEDKEE
-345 DINLDDLE
+345 DATHLD
-353 NILDDDD
+353 N
-360 LKFEDNKEIEKS
+360 
-372 ENKIEDD
+372 
-379 DSHLEDLEGILEDEE
+379 LEGILDDIE
-394 EESKSKEP
+394 EESKIESDKVKED

-421 LDEEDTKIPEETEN
+421 LDEEDTKIPEETKN

-452 EEIDDLPDLDSIEDT
+452 EEIDDLPDLDSIENT

-485 PSPDTAD
+485 PSPDIAD

-533 KLDQASMRELLEALD
+533 KLDQTSMRELLEALD

-624 KKGLADIYKGAYNNA
+624 KNGLADIYKGAYNNA

-670 DSALAKIEGALNIKP
+670 DSALAKIEASLNIKP

-729 QLKTV
+729 QLETV

>member
-60 IDNLLSNDED
+60 IDNLLSNEED

-98 LDDLGLPDNIGE
+98 LDDLGLPDNLVE

-125 LEENNLEEGDSNK
+125 LEENNLEESDSNK

-148 DNLPDTKNNNNT
+148 DNLSDTKNNNNT

-171 SDISHLSDSGDFDNN
+171 SDISHLSDLGDFDNN

-227 FKDRDIEDNII
+227 SKDSDIEDNII

-295 KFEDNKEIEKSE
+295 RFEDNKETEKSE
-307 NKIEDDDSHLEDLE
+307 NKIEEDDSHLEDLE

-332 SKEPEKIEAKSEE
+332 SKESEKIEDKAEE
-345 DINLDDLE
+345 YATHLD
-353 NILDDDD
+353 N
-360 LKFEDNKEIEKS
+360 
-372 ENKIEDD
+372 
-379 DSHLEDLEGILEDEE
+379 LEGILDDIDIE
-394 EESKSKEP
+394 EESKIESDKEKED

-452 EEIDDLPDLDSIEDT
+452 EEIDDLPDLDSIENT

-670 DSALAKIEGALNIKP
+670 DSALAKIEASLNIKP

-1098 TIILENNNIGVA
+1098 TIILENNNIGIA

-1122 LKDAVMI
+1122 LKETVMI

>member
-98 LDDLGLPDNIGE
+98 LDDLGLPDNLGE

-125 LEENNLEEGDSNK
+125 LEENNLEESDSNK

-148 DNLPDTKNNNNT
+148 DNLPDIKDNNNT

-171 SDISHLSDSGDFDNN
+171 SDISYLSDSGDFDNN

-208 ENLEEILDNDNLK
+208 EHLEEILDNDNLK

-227 FKDRDIEDNII
+227 SKDSDIEDNII

-256 EELKI
+256 EESKI

-295 KFEDNKEIEKSE
+295 KIEDNKETEKSE
-307 NKIEDDDSHLEDLE
+307 NKIEEDDSHLEDLE

-332 SKEPEKIEAKSEE
+332 SKESEKIEDKAEE
-345 DINLDDLE
+345 DATHLD
-353 NILDDDD
+353 N
-360 LKFEDNKEIEKS
+360 
-372 ENKIEDD
+372 
-379 DSHLEDLEGILEDEE
+379 LEGILDDIDIE
-394 EESKSKEP
+394 EESKIESDKVKED
-402 EKIEAKSE
+402 EKIETKSE

-421 LDEEDTKIPEETEN
+421 LDEENTKIPEETEN

-452 EEIDDLPDLDSIEDT
+452 EEIDDLPDLDSIENT

-533 KLDQASMRELLEALD
+533 KLDQTSMRELLEALD

-624 KKGLADIYKGAYNNA
+624 KNGLADIYKGAYNNA

-670 DSALAKIEGALNIKP
+670 DSALAKIEASLNIKP

-729 QLKTV
+729 QLETV

-743 SRAKNLSQANYYDNA
+743 SRAKNLSQTNYYDNA